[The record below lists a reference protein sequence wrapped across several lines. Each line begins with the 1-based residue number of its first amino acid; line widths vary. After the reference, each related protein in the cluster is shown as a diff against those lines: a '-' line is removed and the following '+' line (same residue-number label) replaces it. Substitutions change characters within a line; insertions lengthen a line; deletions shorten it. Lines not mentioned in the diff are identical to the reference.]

1 MYRAPVGIGK
11 VHYSGEDMY
20 MSGMRGK
27 CLDMIH
33 VYQDTL
39 WALGDKSIKMPII
52 PTPVTNETPV
62 DDDDKSDE
70 DEKNEFEVQGDE
82 NLETKQFSELK
93 LEDCETL
100 KEAEKEETN
109 EDADEKEEDEIDHEK
124 LLVDSFCCAAK
135 FKSKEFKLPVIVST
149 FMKVMQSCW

>member
-1 MYRAPVGIGK
+1 
-11 VHYSGEDMY
+11 
-20 MSGMRGK
+20 
-27 CLDMIH
+27 MIH

-70 DEKNEFEVQGDE
+70 DENNEGKAQGDE
-82 NLETKQFSELK
+82 NVETKQLSNLK
-93 LEDCETL
+93 LEDSETP
-100 KEAEKEETN
+100 KQDEEDTN

-124 LLVDSFCCAAK
+124 LLLDSFCCAAK

-149 FMKVMQSCW
+149 FMKVMQACW